1 MTDNPPIIQKLLSST
16 AAQVLLIMAAG
27 LVAYCNSFHVPFVFD
42 DMNSIVENPLVKE
55 LTFYMHPSAAKEFPL
70 YAAFKSRFTG
80 YLSFALNYRLNGLDV
95 TGYHIF
101 NLAVHIGNALLL
113 YCLVHL
119 TFRTPYFVNR
129 QQSETGR
136 YGSMIALFSA
146 LLFVVHPIQTQAVTY
161 IVQRLASL
169 ATFFYL
175 LSLLLYIKSRLA
187 QVNTERF
194 FSASGIAFYLLAL
207 LSAIVAMKTK
217 ETAFTLPVI
226 IVLYEFMFIEG
237 KIGRRLLWLTPLLLT
252 MCIIPFTLT
261 NIDKPLGDIIS
272 DVGEATRLQTA
283 ISRWGYLFTQ
293 FRVIVTYLRLLLL
306 PINQNLDYDYPIYHT
321 LFNWEVMASLLLI
334 LSLLALA
341 VYLFLQSR
349 HNISKAKLRHP
360 ALRLT
365 AFGILWFFITLSI
378 ESGFIPIIDVIF
390 EHRVYLPSVGF
401 FIALTSAIG
410 LVGAWWGN
418 RMAYAGKALVYVMLA
433 AVIILSAATYARNGV
448 WQEDI
453 SLWED
458 ASNKSPGKIRPLNNL
473 GNTYFDRGN
482 LGQAMVLYQRALKIE
497 PYHTTW
503 YNISNV
509 YRKTGLIDMAID
521 ALNHAITLNPWNS
534 TYYVNLGNTQSLVGK
549 NKEAIESYK
558 SALSVNPNDAKANY
572 NLANTLEET
581 GNLNAAVH
589 YYGEA
594 LRIQPDY
601 RLAVEAH
608 RRVLYTIQLKATG
621 KRSNWKD

>member
-1 MTDNPPIIQKLLSST
+1 MSVGLL
-16 AAQVLLIMAAG
+16 
-27 LVAYCNSFHVPFVFD
+27 AYCNSFHAPFVFD
-42 DMNSIVENPLVKE
+42 DMNSIVENPLIKE
-55 LTFYMHPSAAKEFPL
+55 LTFYMHPSAAKKFPL
-70 YAAFKSRFTG
+70 YPAFKSRFVS
-80 YLSFALNYRLNGLDV
+80 YLSFALNYRLHGLDV
-95 TGYHIF
+95 AGYHIF

-113 YCLVHL
+113 YFLVRL

-129 QQSETGR
+129 QQSETRR

-146 LLFVVHPIQTQAVTY
+146 FLFVSHPIQTQAVTY

-194 FSASGIAFYLLAL
+194 FPVSGVAFYLLAL

-226 IVLYEFMFIEG
+226 MVLYEFMFFEE
-237 KIGRRLLWLTPLLLT
+237 KTARRLLWLAPLLLT
-252 MCIIPFTLT
+252 MCIIPFTLI
-261 NIDKPLGDIIS
+261 NIDKPLENLIG
-272 DVGEATRLQTA
+272 DVGEATRLQTG
-283 ISRWGYLFTQ
+283 ISRWDYLFTQ

-306 PINQNLDYDYPIYHT
+306 PINQNLDYDYPIYHS
-321 LFNWEVMASLLLI
+321 LFDGEVMASLLLI

-349 HNISKAKLRHP
+349 HNIPKAKLRHP

-401 FIALTSAIG
+401 FIAVTSVIG
-410 LVGAWWGN
+410 QVGAWWGN

-448 WQEDI
+448 WQEEI

-458 ASNKSPGKIRPLNNL
+458 ASKKSPGKIRPLNNL
-473 GNTYFDRGN
+473 GNIYFDRGS
-482 LGQAMVLYQRALKIE
+482 LGQAMVLYQRALRIE

-509 YRKTGLIDMAID
+509 YRNTGLIDMAID
-521 ALNHAITLNPWNS
+521 ALNHAISLNPWNS
-534 TYYVNLGNTQSLVGK
+534 TYYVNLGNTQNLIGK

-581 GNLNAAVH
+581 GNLKAAAL

-594 LRIQPDY
+594 LKIQPDY

-608 RRVLYTIQLKATG
+608 RRVLYTLK
-621 KRSNWKD
+621 NDWKKG